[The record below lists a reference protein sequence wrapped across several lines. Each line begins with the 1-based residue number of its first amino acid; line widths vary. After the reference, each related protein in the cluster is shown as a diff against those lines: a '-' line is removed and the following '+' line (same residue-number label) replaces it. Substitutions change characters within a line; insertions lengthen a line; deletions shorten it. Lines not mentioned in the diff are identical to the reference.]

1 MSFPGM
7 KAAMGRA
14 LLVCNDAE
22 AVRHVTGGMQ
32 QFAIETE
39 ACNEVSL
46 ALRLLSHHKFEA
58 AVIDLGLERANEV
71 LEQIRLSQSN
81 RTVVTFAITELQ
93 KPTGLKI
100 QPHFAMEKPLSASS
114 VGRTIKAAFGLIVRE
129 RRRSF
134 RCPVTIPAL
143 ILTNGKEASCRLVN
157 ISEGGMAISET
168 PSLQPGEQI
177 RVLFA
182 LPGQRDRF
190 TVESE
195 VCWYDE
201 EGRAGL
207 RWLMISAEERSVLQ
221 EWLAAKL
228 EEDLPEAV
236 ASQFRQNEPTLPDG
250 GRATGTA

>member
-1 MSFPGM
+1 
-7 KAAMGRA
+7 
-14 LLVCNDAE
+14 V
-22 AVRHVTGGMQ
+22 
-32 QFAIETE
+32 
-39 ACNEVSL
+39 
-46 ALRLLSHHKFEA
+46 
-58 AVIDLGLERANEV
+58 
-71 LEQIRLSQSN
+71 
-81 RTVVTFAITELQ
+81 
-93 KPTGLKI
+93 
-100 QPHFAMEKPLSASS
+100 
-114 VGRTIKAAFGLIVRE
+114 
-129 RRRSF
+129 
-134 RCPVTIPAL
+134 

-228 EEDLPEAV
+228 EEGLPEAV
-236 ASQFRQNEPTLPDG
+236 ASQFRQNEP
-250 GRATGTA
+250 A

>member
-1 MSFPGM
+1 MSSPGM
-7 KAAMGRA
+7 KAAMGRV

-22 AVRHVTGGMQ
+22 AVRHVTEGMQ
-32 QFAIETE
+32 QFAIATE
-39 ACNEVSL
+39 ACNKVSL
-46 ALRLLSHHKFEA
+46 ALRLLNHQKFEA
-58 AVIDLGLERANEV
+58 VVVDLGLERANEV
-71 LEQIRLSQSN
+71 LEQVRLSRSN
-81 RTVVTFAITELQ
+81 QTVVTFAITDSR
-93 KPTGLKI
+93 KPAGLRI

-134 RCPVTIPAL
+134 RCPVTIPAA
-143 ILTNGKEASCRLVN
+143 ILTNGKQATCRVVN
-157 ISEGGMAISET
+157 ISEGGMGITEA

-177 RVLFA
+177 SVRFA

-201 EGRAGL
+201 KGTAGL
-207 RWLMISAEERSVLQ
+207 RSLLISAEERSVLQ

-228 EEDLPEAV
+228 EEDLPESV
-236 ASQFRQNEPTLPDG
+236 ASQFRQK
-250 GRATGTA
+250 

>member
-1 MSFPGM
+1 MSSPGM
-7 KAAMGRA
+7 KAAMGRV

-22 AVRHVTGGMQ
+22 AVHHVTEGMQ
-32 QFAIETE
+32 QFAIATE
-39 ACNEVSL
+39 ACNKVSL
-46 ALRLLSHHKFEA
+46 ALHLLSHQKFEA
-58 AVIDLGLERANEV
+58 VVVDVGLDRANEV
-71 LEQIRLSQSN
+71 LEQVRVSQSN
-81 RTVVTFAITELQ
+81 RTVVTFAITDPQ
-93 KPTGLKI
+93 KPGSLIK
-100 QPHFAMEKPLSASS
+100 PHFAMEKPLSASS

-134 RCPVTIPAL
+134 RCPVTIPAV
-143 ILTNGKEASCRLVN
+143 ILTKGKEASCRVVN
-157 ISEGGMAISET
+157 ISEGGMAITET

-182 LPGQRDRF
+182 LPGRRDRF

-201 EGRAGL
+201 KGRAGL
-207 RWLMISAEERSVLQ
+207 RSLLISAEERSVLQ

-236 ASQFRQNEPTLPDG
+236 ASQFRQNEPT
-250 GRATGTA
+250 

>member
-1 MSFPGM
+1 MSSPGM
-7 KAAMGRA
+7 KAAMGRV

-22 AVRHVTGGMQ
+22 AVQHVAEGMQ
-32 QFAIETE
+32 QFAIATE
-39 ACNEVSL
+39 ACNKVSL
-46 ALRLLSHHKFEA
+46 ALRLLKHQKFEA
-58 AVIDLGLERANEV
+58 VVIDLGLDRANEV
-71 LEQIRLSQSN
+71 LEQVRLSQSN
-81 RTVVTFAITELQ
+81 RTVVTFAITDPQ
-93 KPTGLKI
+93 KPAGLKI
-100 QPHFAMEKPLSASS
+100 QPHFTMEKPLSASS

-134 RCPVTIPAL
+134 RCPVTIPAV

-236 ASQFRQNEPTLPDG
+236 ASQFRQNEPT
-250 GRATGTA
+250 